1 MFKNLSKNLNSYLKF
16 TDEEKTF
23 FLSLFEYKKMKKYDH
38 IVKAGEICRYVAYVN
53 KGLFRYYFIAGS
65 KEHTTRIFMEDS
77 WASDYV
83 SFLCHKESEVN
94 IEALEDSEL
103 FIVNDESMQRA
114 YDKAKIFERFGRLM
128 AESLFI
134 DIVSR
139 NTNFLRKT
147 PEERYLDMLEQ
158 TPQIFNRVSL
168 KYIAS
173 IIGIEPES
181 LSRIRKRTAGR

>member
-1 MFKNLSKNLNSYLKF
+1 MFENLIKNLNSYLDF
-16 TDEEKTF
+16 TDEELTF
-23 FLSLFEYKKMKKYDH
+23 FLSLFEYKKVKRYNH
-38 IVKAGEICRYVAYVN
+38 IIKAGEICHYVAYVN
-53 KGLFRYYFIAGS
+53 KGLFRYYFTAGN

-77 WASDYV
+77 WTGDYV
-83 SFLCHKESEVN
+83 SFLCRRESVVN

-103 FIVNDESMQRA
+103 FMLNYESIQRA
-114 YDKAKIFERFGRLM
+114 YDKAKTFERFGRLM
-128 AESLFI
+128 AEWLFI

-158 TPQIFNRVSL
+158 TPQVFNRVSL